1 MKILIVN
8 TYHYMRGGDCR
19 HAFGLGKLLQ
29 QNGHEIHYFAMKGN
43 KNLVCGDDEYF
54 VKEINYRK
62 IINNRNPLNAF
73 KVIFHSIYSIEAGKN
88 IARLLDKVKPD
99 IVHLHSIRHHLTK
112 SILPELDKRNVPVVW
127 TLHDFKEICPNTSF
141 YNGRTICENC
151 KGKKYANI
159 LWNRCKKGS
168 LAASLVT
175 YFEAKI
181 NAYFNYEKRVDLYIS
196 PSKFLKNKFI
206 EYGYCP
212 QKIIYLPNFIEL
224 DEFIPQYNY
233 EDYLLFIGRLEKE
246 KGLATMVKG
255 FAGAKNNGRLLS
267 LKIAG
272 AGSMEEELKDLVDRM
287 EVSNIEILGFKQ
299 GSELKDL
306 TQKAK
311 AVIIPS
317 EWYENYPFS
326 GLEAMAYGKPI
337 IASRI
342 GGIPEQVEDGV
353 TGFLFEPFD
362 EDQLS
367 AKINLLNSLTKE
379 EIKEMGQRA
388 RQKVERNN
396 DKNIYFSNI
405 LNIYQRLLQDKKYT
419 CTATQARNYEGG
431 LNK

>member
-8 TYHYMRGGDCR
+8 TYHYLRGGDCR

-29 QNGHEIHYFAMKGN
+29 QNGHEVHYFAMKGN
-43 KNLVCGDDEYF
+43 KNLVCGDDEF
-54 VKEINYRK
+54 FIKEIDYRK
-62 IINNRNPLNAF
+62 ALNDRNPLNAF
-73 KVIFHSIYSIEAGKN
+73 RVILHSIYSIEARRN

-127 TLHDFKEICPNTSF
+127 TLHDYKEICPNTSL
-141 YNGRTICENC
+141 YNGQTICERC
-151 KGKKYANI
+151 KDKKYANI
-159 LWNRCKKGS
+159 LCNRCKKGS

-175 YFEAKI
+175 YLEAKI
-181 NAYFNYEKRVDLYIS
+181 NDYLNYEKCVDLYIS
-196 PSKFLKNKFI
+196 PSKFLRSKFI
-206 EYGYCP
+206 EYGYHP
-212 QKIIYLPNFIEL
+212 QKIIHIPNFIEL
-224 DEFIPQYNY
+224 DDFAPQYNY

-255 FAGAKNNGRLLS
+255 FAGAKNIGRLLS

-287 EVSNIEILGFKQ
+287 ELSNIEILGFKQ

-317 EWYENYPFS
+317 EWYENYPFC

-396 DKNIYFSNI
+396 AKNTYLSSM
-405 LNIYQRLLQDKKYT
+405 LKIYQRLLQNKKCT
-419 CTATQARNYEGG
+419 CAATQARNYEGG

>member
-8 TYHYMRGGDCR
+8 TYHYLRGGDCR

-29 QNGHEIHYFAMKGN
+29 QNGHEVHYFAMKGN
-43 KNLVCGDDEYF
+43 KNLTCGDDEYF
-54 VKEINYRK
+54 VKEIDYRK
-62 IINNRNPLNAF
+62 ALDNRNPLNAF
-73 KVIFHSIYSIEAGKN
+73 RVILHSIYSIEARRN

-127 TLHDFKEICPNTSF
+127 TLHDYKEICPNTSF
-141 YNGRTICENC
+141 YNGRTICESC
-151 KGKKYANI
+151 KAKQYAKL

-181 NAYFNYEKRVDLYIS
+181 NDYLNYEKCVNLYIS

-206 EYGYCP
+206 EYGYHP
-212 QKIIYLPNFIEL
+212 QKIIHIPNFIEL
-224 DEFIPQYNY
+224 DDFAPQYNY

-246 KGLATMVKG
+246 KGLATMVQG
-255 FAGAKNNGRLLS
+255 FAGAKNVGRLLS

-272 AGSMEEELKDLVDRM
+272 AGSMEEELKDLVERM
-287 EVSNIEILGFKQ
+287 EASNIEILGFKQ
-299 GSELKDL
+299 GIELKDL

-311 AVIIPS
+311 AIIIPS
-317 EWYENYPFS
+317 EWYENYPFC

-353 TGFLFEPFD
+353 TGFLFEPFN

-367 AKINLLNSLTKE
+367 AKINLLNSLTRE

-388 RQKVERNN
+388 RQKVEGNN
-396 DKNIYFSNI
+396 DKNIYLSRM
-405 LNIYQRLLQDKKYT
+405 LNIYQKLLQSKKCT
-419 CTATQARNYEGG
+419 CADTQARNYEGG
-431 LNK
+431 LSK